1 MWKHEAGGGFTHH
14 IENTLEKL
22 TFLVEEDPG
31 KEMLSSTAGG
41 IFNSG

>member
-1 MWKHEAGGGFTHH
+1 MGCGFTHR
-14 IENTLEKL
+14 IKNTLEKL

-41 IFNSG
+41 IFNYG